1 MVRTT
6 VDISDEILR
15 QAKSRAV
22 ADAIPLRRVFESAL
36 KFYLSKPGSRAPFK
50 LRWHTEHGR
59 LRPGV
64 RLDSRE
70 ELLDLMEDRR

>member
-6 VDISDEILR
+6 IDLSDEILR
-15 QAKSRAV
+15 QAKNRAV
-22 ADAIPLRRVFESAL
+22 EDAIPLRRVFESAL
-36 KFYLSKPGSRAPFK
+36 KLYLTNPGKRLPYK
-50 LRWHTEHGR
+50 LRWSTESGR

-70 ELLDLMEDRR
+70 DLLDLMDGRQ